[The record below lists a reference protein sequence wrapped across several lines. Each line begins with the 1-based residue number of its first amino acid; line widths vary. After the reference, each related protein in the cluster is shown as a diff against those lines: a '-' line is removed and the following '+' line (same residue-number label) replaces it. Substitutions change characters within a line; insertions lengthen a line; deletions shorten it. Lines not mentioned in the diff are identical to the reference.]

1 MSKIINP
8 SELPPPRGFSHAIKT
23 GNTVYLAGQIGA
35 GMTIPEQFDNAAK
48 NLLIALESAGGK
60 PNHLV
65 SMQVFVTDVPTYGK
79 HLPEL
84 AEVWQRHFGSHYPAM
99 GLFGVTALF
108 EPNAMV
114 ELMGVAVIPRKRRT
128 STRDQRSRTA
138 ARR

>member
-1 MSKIINP
+1 MSKIINVK
-8 SELPPPRGFSHAIKT
+8 ELPPPRGFSHAVKS

-48 NLLIALESAGGK
+48 NLLIALKAAGGRPK
-60 PNHLV
+60 DLV
-65 SMQVFVTDVPTYGK
+65 SMQIFVTDVPTYGQ

-84 AEVWQRHFGSHYPAM
+84 AEVWHRHFGTHYPAM

-114 ELMGVAVIPRKRRT
+114 ELMGVAVIPRRR
-128 STRDQRSRTA
+128 
-138 ARR
+138 

>member
-1 MSKIINP
+1 MSKIINVK
-8 SELPPPRGFSHAIKT
+8 ELPPPRGFSHVVKS

-48 NLLIALESAGGK
+48 NLLIALKAAGGRPK
-60 PNHLV
+60 DLV
-65 SMQVFVTDVPTYGK
+65 SMQIFVTDVPTYGQ

-84 AEVWQRHFGSHYPAM
+84 AEVWRRHFGTHYPAM

-114 ELMGVAVIPRKRRT
+114 ELMGVAVIPRRR
-128 STRDQRSRTA
+128 
-138 ARR
+138 